1 MTSNVPRPAD
11 FRGVLRDGRM
21 SVVLREVLGYSV
33 YTLLLGR
40 SAVYPPATKLT
51 KLTDA
56 DGRTGARA
64 LFCITRG
71 RRPSGG
77 RAEGHGVLPR
87 RQTPLS
93 QSLANSCSSGGG
105 RRRRS
110 RGRLTDS
117 SKDLLAKKSEI
128 SSVYP
133 LSLARSPL
141 LQSKSR
147 RPSPSPMHSSLRM
160 TSPNRVVQTHT
171 HTRSP

>member
-105 RRRRS
+105 RRRS

-133 LSLARSPL
+133 LSLSLDLHFSSQSLAGPL
-141 LQSKSR
+141 
-147 RPSPSPMHSSLRM
+147 
-160 TSPNRVVQTHT
+160 RVRCTPL
-171 HTRSP
+171 SG